1 MTVKDQQD
9 WKVPPCISNWK
20 NPKGYTIPLD
30 KRLAADG
37 RGLQDVQINDNFAK
51 LSEAL
56 YISEQKAQEAVTMR
70 SKVQK
75 EMMMKEKER
84 KEHELRALAQKARF
98 ERTGV
103 VPPAAVSIPSEKNA
117 MDSSDTK
124 IDREHAREKEKDLPK
139 ETREECKWREKI
151 REERRREREKERK
164 LEAKDSAM
172 RKKSKITRDRNR
184 DVSEKVALGM
194 ASAGAGRGE
203 ETMYDQRLFNQ
214 EKGMDSGFAFDDQ
227 YNVYDQGLF
236 TTQPMLSTLY
246 RPKKDVDAEIPRC
259 ADGPL
264 EFENVAEEDDIFQL
278 DQFMTEVNGEKL
290 KTAFLECQ
298 GDIKLE
304 SLIIFRAEELETE
317 LMKMVKQD
325 NQWQLSARVEQ
336 LGQELAELKQALA
349 DKRVE

>member
-1 MTVKDQQD
+1 MRSPPRPMTVKDQQD

-124 IDREHAREKEKDLPK
+124 IDQKDLPK

-151 REERRREREKERK
+151 REERRERGEGEKVGGQG
-164 LEAKDSAM
+164 SAM

-278 DQFMTEVNGEKL
+278 DQFMTEVKKALNKVGTGGTMRTSAGSSTQGGSEREKL

-298 GDIKLE
+298 VYYV
-304 SLIIFRAEELETE
+304 
-317 LMKMVKQD
+317 LMGMK
-325 NQWQLSARVEQ
+325 VEQ